1 MKRLFTILLL
11 LIVSGLLALLP
22 AAAQD
27 AAAPDVNLQE
37 TCVTDYD
44 PNVDYFPDKITITDA
59 VNFSVEYFN
68 HYKVVTVTNA
78 FDGAEPFTYVLTQ
91 CGTPAPDAA
100 DFPDGTQFIDVP
112 AGEIIAMSTTQLPH
126 LTELGLVDKLV
137 GLDSFL
143 YVNSPEVRALIDAGK
158 LVEIG
163 SGAEVNVE
171 LVLDVEPDIVMTFGF
186 NPASDAH
193 PVLIEAGIF
202 TALNAE
208 WREPTPLAR
217 AEWIKYTALFYN
229 AEARAEAVYADIVSA
244 YNEARELAASVPE
257 DERPVVLWNTYSSF
271 SEAWSIPGAQTYVG
285 ALIRDAGGVIA
296 LGEEAPEGSALL
308 SFEAVYDGALDA
320 DVWIT
325 GAFGVTTLDDLLAR
339 DSRYADFAAV
349 QNGNVW
355 NNTKDLNENGGNN
368 YWELGVTNPHLILQD
383 LVAIFHPD
391 LLPDH
396 DFSFYLRLEP
406 AGGQ

>member
-296 LGEEAPEGSALL
+296 LGEEAPEGSAPL

-349 QNGNVW
+349 KNGNVW

-368 YWELGVTNPHLILQD
+368 YFELGVTNPHLILRD
-383 LVAIFHPD
+383 LVAIFYPD

>member
-143 YVNSPEVRALIDAGK
+143 YVNSPEVRALIDAGE

-271 SEAWSIPGAQTYVG
+271 SEAWSIPGAETYVG

-296 LGEEAPEGSALL
+296 LGEEAPEGSAPL

-325 GAFGVTTLDDLLAR
+325 NAFGVNTLDDLLAL
-339 DSRYADFAAV
+339 DSRYADFTAV

-355 NNTKDLNENGGNN
+355 NNSLDVNENGGNN
-368 YWELGVTNPHLILQD
+368 YFELGVTNPHLILQD
-383 LVAIFHPD
+383 LVAIFHPE
-391 LLPDH
+391 LLPNH
-396 DFSFYLRLEP
+396 EFNFYLRLEP
-406 AGGQ
+406 AGRQ

>member
-349 QNGNVW
+349 KNGNVW